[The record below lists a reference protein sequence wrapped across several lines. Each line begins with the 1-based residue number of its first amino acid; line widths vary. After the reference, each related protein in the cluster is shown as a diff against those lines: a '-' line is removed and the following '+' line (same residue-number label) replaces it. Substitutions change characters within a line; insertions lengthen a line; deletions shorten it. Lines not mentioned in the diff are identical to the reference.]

1 MLISLITCSEEDQ
14 TTAPQNDI
22 YSRYVCL
29 KGKIKLVFTVS
40 YSNMLTSLFVH
51 VFAGELHEKEL
62 QKEVLDCYTRI
73 FDIYSKL
80 KQQDNEMFI
89 LKEELKKLLT
99 ELAETRDTLKEIV
112 DKL

>member
-1 MLISLITCSEEDQ
+1 MTSIQ
-14 TTAPQNDI
+14 GM
-22 YSRYVCL
+22 

-51 VFAGELHEKEL
+51 VFAGELHVKEL
-62 QKEVLDCYTRI
+62 QKEVQDCYTRI
-73 FDIYSKL
+73 CNIYSKL
-80 KQQDNEMFI
+80 KQQDNDIFI

-99 ELAETRDTLKEIV
+99 ELAETRVTLTEIV